1 MMTSAV
7 AKCPRLRGF
16 TLIEVMVALAI
27 LAVTLTGAA
36 VAMGGMLNNATT
48 LRERTYASWIAQN
61 KIIEYRLSNEI
72 PDVGEESGE
81 VEYASVIWEWRAEV
95 AETGVDNLLRID
107 VTISRP
113 ETDVVIRSV
122 TGFVGEPVAPGQS
135 NQAWSSRGRGGDDD
149 EEENP
154 EVRR

>member
-1 MMTSAV
+1 MKTSASD
-7 AKCPRLRGF
+7 ARHARGRGF

-61 KIIEYRLSNEI
+61 KIIEYRLANEV

-81 VEYASVIWEWRAEV
+81 VEYAGAIWEWRAEV
-95 AETGVDNLLRID
+95 AETGVENLLRID
-107 VTISRP
+107 VTITRP
-113 ETDVVIRSV
+113 GTDVVIRSV
-122 TGFVGEPVAPGQS
+122 TGFIGEPVAPGQS
-135 NQAWSSRGRGGDDD
+135 NQAWSSRGGGGAD
-149 EEENP
+149 EDNP